1 MSIIFISLRHGQSV
15 FMGLCLVWSVS
26 VNAGDQAFFLRELY
40 QMALSHDPSVKAA
53 RSVEAAALERLP
65 QAMAQVSPQVV
76 LSAERH
82 SNELTRSGVPLEYN
96 SSNRT
101 LQVRQP
107 LYRAGFQ
114 ASVNQAL
121 RAREEAVALREL
133 AERDLLGRLGAA
145 LFEHLLAVQHKEF
158 VDALMAS
165 TMLQLHA
172 AERAFKAGAGV
183 RTDIDEAKSR
193 LDSAKVQDLQ
203 IRLQI
208 ESSRRHLE
216 RLTGQSVRKVAAL
229 TIEDPWTRVSAL
241 PQLAVWLGDTEVL
254 HPQLRALRARIES
267 ARNEVAKAE
276 AVGKPTLDAV
286 ARITRSQG
294 ENVFNPGGNFSNQ
307 QIGVQFNWPLY
318 QGGGNDAAVREALAK
333 LEEANHRL
341 SSTRDD
347 LSLRLENQYRSV
359 QEGRL
364 RIEALRQAQRSANQ
378 ALLSSQRSFEAGGRT
393 RSDVMNAQQN
403 LAQSHRDVT
412 QGRLSY
418 LSAELQLAL
427 LAGLDAEQ
435 ALARIG
441 MWFAPNSQWVSSNTG
456 H

>member
-1 MSIIFISLRHGQSV
+1 MSFMFISLRHGRSV
-15 FMGLCLVWSVS
+15 FLGLCLLLSFA
-26 VNAGDQAFFLRELY
+26 VNAGEQVFLLRELY
-40 QMALSHDPSVKAA
+40 QMALNHDPSVKAA
-53 RSVEAAALERLP
+53 RSAEAAALERLP

-82 SNELTRSGVPLEYN
+82 LNELTRSGVPLEYT
-96 SSNRT
+96 SANRT

-114 ASVNQAL
+114 ATVNQTL
-121 RAREEAVALREL
+121 RARDEAVALREL
-133 AERDLLGRLGAA
+133 AERDLLGRLGSA
-145 LFEHLLAVQHKEF
+145 LFEHLLAIQQKDF

-165 TMLQLHA
+165 TALQLHA
-172 AERAFKAGAGV
+172 AERAFKAGSGV

-193 LDSAKVQDLQ
+193 LDTAKVQDLQ

-208 ESSRRHLE
+208 ESTRRHLE
-216 RLTGQSVRKVAAL
+216 RLTGQSVPKVAAL
-229 TIEDPWTRVSAL
+229 KNDDPWMMVSAL
-241 PQLAVWLGDTEVL
+241 PELVVWLADAEL
-254 HPQLRALRARIES
+254 FHPQLRALRARIETAHS
-267 ARNEVAKAE
+267 EVKKAE
-276 AVGKPTLDAV
+276 AVGRPTLDAV
-286 ARITRSQG
+286 ARVTRSQG

-307 QIGVQFNWPLY
+307 QLGVQFNWPLY
-318 QGGGNDAAVREALAK
+318 QGGGNAASVREALAK

-347 LSLRLENQYRSV
+347 LALRLENQYRSV

-393 RSDVMNAQQN
+393 RLDVMNAQQV
-403 LAQSHRDVT
+403 LAQSHRDLT

-427 LAGLDAEQ
+427 LAGFDAEK
-435 ALARIG
+435 AIARIG
-441 MWFAPNSQWVSSNTG
+441 MWFSKNAPETLVHSG
-456 H
+456 R